1 MATRSKPGPSPDHK
15 ERLTECRRGMKKISA
30 DAFLLTNERD
40 YFYMTGFTGEESAVM
55 ITPRD
60 VYLITD
66 RRFEEQIGVDC
77 PWAKVFMRRGLL
89 NPEVATAC
97 QTLKVKRLA
106 VQSDALSLADHA
118 ALNKLTR
125 GVKLVAAPSIVGDL
139 RVYKSAAE
147 VKAMSKAIRV
157 AEDAYQAMVKSIRVG
172 QTELEMAARLEFE
185 MKCRGASGPAF
196 GTICA
201 EGANAALPHAH
212 PGKRKVKKG
221 SAILFDWG
229 ARVGGYCSDLTRMV
243 FVGSIP
249 PKMRRVFEVVLEAQ
263 VAAIGAVRPGAR
275 MCDVDA
281 VARGIIA
288 DAGFGE
294 CFGHGLGHGLGLDVH
309 ERPSLS
315 WRSDA
320 KLEPGMLVTVEP
332 GIYLP
337 GFGGV
342 RIEDDVLVTPSGCRI
357 LTKLDKTLK
366 GATIRP

>member
-1 MATRSKPGPSPDHK
+1 MK
-15 ERLTECRRGMKKISA
+15 RLGA
-30 DAFLLTNERD
+30 GAFLLTNERD
-40 YFYMTGFTGEESAVM
+40 YFYMTGFTCEESAVL

-60 VYLITD
+60 VHLITD
-66 RRFEEQIGVDC
+66 RRFEEQIGIDC

-89 NPEVATAC
+89 YPEVATAC
-97 QTLKVKRLA
+97 QKLKIKKLA
-106 VQSDALSLADHA
+106 VQADALSLADHGS
-118 ALNKLTR
+118 LKKLTK
-125 GVKLVAAPSIVGDL
+125 GVQLVAAPSIVGDL
-139 RVYKSAAE
+139 RVYKSSAD
-147 VKAMSKAIRV
+147 VKAMNKAIRV
-157 AEDAYQAMVKSIRVG
+157 AEDAFEAMVKSIRIG
-172 QTELEMAARLEFE
+172 QTEMEMAARLEFE
-185 MKCRGASGPAF
+185 MKCRGASEPAF

-201 EGANAALPHAH
+201 EGPNAALPHAR

-229 ARVGGYCSDLTRMV
+229 ARVDGYCSDLTRMV
-243 FVGSIP
+243 FVGSIA
-249 PKMRRVFEVVLEAQ
+249 PKMRRIFEVVLEAQ

-281 VARGIIA
+281 VARGMI
-288 DAGFGE
+288 DKAGFGD

-320 KLEPGMLVTVEP
+320 RLEPGMLVTVEP

-342 RIEDDVLVTPSGCRI
+342 RIEDDVLVTPTGCRK

-366 GATIRP
+366 GATIRR